1 MVDSSYMYAS
11 GAFVPRVSYSRSID
25 LKDSLLDLVKVQKES
40 YDSFAPKNKGNER
53 LEVIFH
59 TIFPINDP
67 LRRATIEFISCR
79 VDDPKYDESECI
91 KRGVTFSAQV
101 IASIRLVVMQDGI
114 SLDEYKSIKES
125 GDHSKLATVVKS
137 IEEQEVHF
145 CGLPMMTDKGTFI
158 INGVEKVIV
167 SQMHRSPGVFFDSD
181 KGKTYNSGKLIY
193 SARIIPYRG
202 SWLDIEFDVKDHL
215 YFRVDRKR
223 KLPISVLLKALG
235 LSNNDILDRFYE
247 KIKYVKHKDGWK
259 VPFVPDKFKGVRL
272 PFDLMDIEGNVL
284 LKANVRITSRLAK
297 KLYDN
302 ELKEY
307 LVPFNSICGLFLAED
322 LMDSASSTKILSA
335 GESIKLE
342 DIKKLKL
349 LSVDEIS
356 VLNIDNVSVGPY
368 VLNTLFLDE
377 NMSYQDALYEIY
389 RVLRPGEVPVLE
401 IVEEFFRNLFFSP
414 EYYDLSN
421 IGRLKLNSYLGLNY
435 GEDLTVLTYE
445 DIIEIVKKIVLLRDG
460 QGSVDDIDHLGNR
473 RVRSVGE
480 FIENQFRAGL
490 LKLERAIVD
499 SMSTSS
505 LDKVSPSDFINPKV
519 LTNVLRDFFN
529 SSQLSQFM
537 DQTNPLSEITHKRR
551 LSALGPGG
559 LTRERAG
566 FEVRDVHPTHY
577 GRICPIETPEGQNIG
592 LINSLA
598 IYARI
603 NKYGFIESPYRK
615 VVNRVVT
622 DQIEYLSA
630 IDEGLYY
637 IADTSAKLDENNCF
651 VDDMLYCRYA
661 SSFIMVSSDQVS
673 YIDVSPKQ
681 VISVAASLIP
691 FLENDDANRALMGS
705 NMQRQAVPLLKLTA
719 PLVATGMESFVA
731 SGSGAVVLA
740 KRDGIVD
747 SSDSNSIVIRAFDKE
762 RVNSF
767 TNFSVL
773 TIILVLIK
781 DR

>member
-1 MVDSSYMYAS
+1 
-11 GAFVPRVSYSRSID
+11 
-25 LKDSLLDLVKVQKES
+25 
-40 YDSFAPKNKGNER
+40 
-53 LEVIFH
+53 
-59 TIFPINDP
+59 
-67 LRRATIEFISCR
+67 
-79 VDDPKYDESECI
+79 
-91 KRGVTFSAQV
+91 
-101 IASIRLVVMQDGI
+101 
-114 SLDEYKSIKES
+114 
-125 GDHSKLATVVKS
+125 
-137 IEEQEVHF
+137 
-145 CGLPMMTDKGTFI
+145 
-158 INGVEKVIV
+158 
-167 SQMHRSPGVFFDSD
+167 
-181 KGKTYNSGKLIY
+181 
-193 SARIIPYRG
+193 RG

-342 DIKKLKL
+342 DIKKLEL

-356 VLNIDNVSVGPY
+356 VLNIDNLFVGPY
-368 VLNTLFLDE
+368 ILNTLFLDE

-435 GEDLTVLTYE
+435 DEDLTVLTHE

-480 FIENQFRAGL
+480 FIENQFRTGL

-499 SMSTSS
+499 SLSTSS

-630 IDEGLYY
+630 IDEGSHH
-637 IADTSAKLDENNCF
+637 IADTSVKLDENNCF

-661 SSFIMVSSDQVS
+661 GSFVMVSSDQVS

-705 NMQRQAVPLLKLTA
+705 NMQRQAVPLLKPTA

-731 SGSGAVVLA
+731 S
-740 KRDGIVD
+740 
-747 SSDSNSIVIRAFDKE
+747 
-762 RVNSF
+762 
-767 TNFSVL
+767 
-773 TIILVLIK
+773 
-781 DR
+781 

>member
-1 MVDSSYMYAS
+1 
-11 GAFVPRVSYSRSID
+11 
-25 LKDSLLDLVKVQKES
+25 
-40 YDSFAPKNKGNER
+40 
-53 LEVIFH
+53 
-59 TIFPINDP
+59 
-67 LRRATIEFISCR
+67 
-79 VDDPKYDESECI
+79 
-91 KRGVTFSAQV
+91 
-101 IASIRLVVMQDGI
+101 
-114 SLDEYKSIKES
+114 
-125 GDHSKLATVVKS
+125 
-137 IEEQEVHF
+137 
-145 CGLPMMTDKGTFI
+145 
-158 INGVEKVIV
+158 
-167 SQMHRSPGVFFDSD
+167 MHRSPGVFFDSD
-181 KGKTYNSGKLIY
+181 RGKTYNSGKLIY
-193 SARIIPYRG
+193 SARK
-202 SWLDIEFDVKDHL
+202 EKVA
-215 YFRVDRKR
+215 
-223 KLPISVLLKALG
+223 ISVLLKAWAYH
-235 LSNNDILDRFYE
+235 NNDILNKFYE
-247 KIKYVKHKDGWK
+247 KIEYIKHKSGWR
-259 VPFVPDKFKGVRL
+259 VPFSPDKFKGVRL
-272 PFDLMDIEGNVL
+272 PFDLKNVKANVL
-284 LKANVRITSRLAK
+284 LKANVRITSKLAK
-297 KLYDN
+297 NLYDN
-302 ELKEY
+302 GLKEY
-307 LVPFNSICGLFLAED
+307 LIPYDSICGLFLAED
-322 LMDSASSTKILSA
+322 LIDSASSTKVLSA
-335 GESIKLE
+335 DK
-342 DIKKLKL
+342 
-349 LSVDEIS
+349 IS

-368 VLNTLFLDE
+368 ILNTLFLDE
-377 NMSYQDALYEIY
+377 NMSYENALYEIY
-389 RVLRPGEVPVLE
+389 KVLRPGEVPVLK
-401 IVEEFFRNLFFSP
+401 IVEEFFRNLFFSS

-421 IGRLKLNSYLGLNY
+421 IGRLKLNSCLGLNY
-435 GEDLTVLTYE
+435 EENLTTLTHE
-445 DIIEIVKKIVLLRDG
+445 DIIEIIRKIVLLRDG
-460 QGSVDDIDHLGNR
+460 QGSVDDIDHLANR

-480 FIENQFRAGL
+480 FIENQFRTGL
-490 LKLERAIVD
+490 LKLGRAVVD

-615 VVNRVVT
+615 VVNKVVT

-661 SSFIMVSSDQVS
+661 GTFVMVNSNQVS
-673 YIDVSPKQ
+673 YIDLSPKQ

-705 NMQRQAVPLLKLTA
+705 NMQRQAVPLLKPTA

-740 KRDGIVD
+740 KRGGIVD
-747 SSDSNSIVIRAFDKE
+747 SSDSNSIVIRAFDKGGINYLDVDIYHLRKFQRSNHNTCINQKPLVHVGDCVKE
-762 RVNSF
+762 GDVIADGPAINNGELALGQNLLVAFMSWQGYNFEDSIIISSEVVKKDLFTSIHIEEFECVVHDTPLGSEKITRAIPGVNEE
-767 TNFSVL
+767 NLYHLDDSV
-773 TIILVLIK
+773 
-781 DR
+781 

>member
-40 YDSFAPKNKGNER
+40 YDSFTPKNKGNER

-137 IEEQEVHF
+137 IEEQKVHF

-342 DIKKLKL
+342 DIKKLEL

-356 VLNIDNVSVGPY
+356 VLNIDNLFVGPY
-368 VLNTLFLDE
+368 ILNTLFLDE

-435 GEDLTVLTYE
+435 DEDLTVLTHE
-445 DIIEIVKKIVLLRDG
+445 DIIEIVKK
-460 QGSVDDIDHLGNR
+460 
-473 RVRSVGE
+473 
-480 FIENQFRAGL
+480 
-490 LKLERAIVD
+490 
-499 SMSTSS
+499 
-505 LDKVSPSDFINPKV
+505 
-519 LTNVLRDFFN
+519 
-529 SSQLSQFM
+529 
-537 DQTNPLSEITHKRR
+537 
-551 LSALGPGG
+551 
-559 LTRERAG
+559 
-566 FEVRDVHPTHY
+566 
-577 GRICPIETPEGQNIG
+577 
-592 LINSLA
+592 
-598 IYARI
+598 
-603 NKYGFIESPYRK
+603 
-615 VVNRVVT
+615 
-622 DQIEYLSA
+622 
-630 IDEGLYY
+630 
-637 IADTSAKLDENNCF
+637 
-651 VDDMLYCRYA
+651 
-661 SSFIMVSSDQVS
+661 
-673 YIDVSPKQ
+673 
-681 VISVAASLIP
+681 
-691 FLENDDANRALMGS
+691 
-705 NMQRQAVPLLKLTA
+705 
-719 PLVATGMESFVA
+719 
-731 SGSGAVVLA
+731 
-740 KRDGIVD
+740 
-747 SSDSNSIVIRAFDKE
+747 
-762 RVNSF
+762 
-767 TNFSVL
+767 
-773 TIILVLIK
+773 
-781 DR
+781 

>member
-1 MVDSSYMYAS
+1 MVDSSYTYAS

-193 SARIIPYRG
+193 SARIIPYKG

-322 LMDSASSTKILSA
+322 LIDSASSTKILSA

-342 DIKKLKL
+342 DIKKLEL

-368 VLNTLFLDE
+368 ILNTLFLDE

-435 GEDLTVLTYE
+435 DEDLTVLTYE

-460 QGSVDDIDHLGNR
+460 QGSV
-473 RVRSVGE
+473 
-480 FIENQFRAGL
+480 
-490 LKLERAIVD
+490 
-499 SMSTSS
+499 
-505 LDKVSPSDFINPKV
+505 
-519 LTNVLRDFFN
+519 
-529 SSQLSQFM
+529 
-537 DQTNPLSEITHKRR
+537 
-551 LSALGPGG
+551 
-559 LTRERAG
+559 
-566 FEVRDVHPTHY
+566 
-577 GRICPIETPEGQNIG
+577 
-592 LINSLA
+592 
-598 IYARI
+598 
-603 NKYGFIESPYRK
+603 
-615 VVNRVVT
+615 
-622 DQIEYLSA
+622 
-630 IDEGLYY
+630 
-637 IADTSAKLDENNCF
+637 
-651 VDDMLYCRYA
+651 
-661 SSFIMVSSDQVS
+661 
-673 YIDVSPKQ
+673 
-681 VISVAASLIP
+681 
-691 FLENDDANRALMGS
+691 
-705 NMQRQAVPLLKLTA
+705 
-719 PLVATGMESFVA
+719 
-731 SGSGAVVLA
+731 
-740 KRDGIVD
+740 
-747 SSDSNSIVIRAFDKE
+747 
-762 RVNSF
+762 
-767 TNFSVL
+767 
-773 TIILVLIK
+773 
-781 DR
+781 

>member
-40 YDSFAPKNKGNER
+40 YDSFTPKNKGNER

-67 LRRATIEFISCR
+67 LRRSTIEFISCR

-125 GDHSKLATVVKS
+125 GGHSKLATVVKS
-137 IEEQEVHF
+137 IEEQKVHF

-342 DIKKLKL
+342 DIKKLEL

-356 VLNIDNVSVGPY
+356 VLNIDNLFVGPY
-368 VLNTLFLDE
+368 ILNTLFLDE

-435 GEDLTVLTYE
+435 DEDLTVLTHE

-480 FIENQFRAGL
+480 FIENQFRTGL

-559 LTRERAG
+559 LIRERAG

-615 VVNRVVT
+615 VS
-622 DQIEYLSA
+622 I
-630 IDEGLYY
+630 GL
-637 IADTSAKLDENNCF
+637 L
-651 VDDMLYCRYA
+651 
-661 SSFIMVSSDQVS
+661 
-673 YIDVSPKQ
+673 
-681 VISVAASLIP
+681 
-691 FLENDDANRALMGS
+691 
-705 NMQRQAVPLLKLTA
+705 
-719 PLVATGMESFVA
+719 
-731 SGSGAVVLA
+731 
-740 KRDGIVD
+740 
-747 SSDSNSIVIRAFDKE
+747 
-762 RVNSF
+762 
-767 TNFSVL
+767 
-773 TIILVLIK
+773 LIK
-781 DR
+781 LSIFLL

>member
-342 DIKKLKL
+342 DIKKLEL

-368 VLNTLFLDE
+368 ILNTLFLDE

-435 GEDLTVLTYE
+435 DEDLTVLTYE

-622 DQIEYLSA
+622 DRSFLTTSLEIIIES
-630 IDEGLYY
+630 
-637 IADTSAKLDENNCF
+637 SKL
-651 VDDMLYCRYA
+651 
-661 SSFIMVSSDQVS
+661 
-673 YIDVSPKQ
+673 
-681 VISVAASLIP
+681 
-691 FLENDDANRALMGS
+691 
-705 NMQRQAVPLLKLTA
+705 
-719 PLVATGMESFVA
+719 
-731 SGSGAVVLA
+731 
-740 KRDGIVD
+740 
-747 SSDSNSIVIRAFDKE
+747 
-762 RVNSF
+762 
-767 TNFSVL
+767 
-773 TIILVLIK
+773 
-781 DR
+781 

>member
-1 MVDSSYMYAS
+1 MVDSSYMCAS
-11 GAFVPRVSYSRSID
+11 DAFVPRISYSRSVD

-40 YDSFAPKNKGNER
+40 YNSFTPENKSNER
-53 LEVIFH
+53 LEAIFH
-59 TIFPINDP
+59 AIFPVSDP
-67 LRRATIEFISCR
+67 LHRATIEFISCR
-79 VDDPKYDESECI
+79 IDGPKYSESECV
-91 KRGVTFSAQV
+91 KRDITFSAQV
-101 IASIRLVVMQDGI
+101 VASIRLVIMQDGV
-114 SLDEYKSIKES
+114 SLDEYRSIKES
-125 GDHSKLATVVKS
+125 GDNSKIAAVVKS
-137 IEEQEVHF
+137 MEEQEVHF
-145 CGLPMMTDKGTFI
+145 CALPMMTDKGTFI

-202 SWLDIEFDVKDHL
+202 SWLDVEFDVKDHL
-215 YFRVDRKR
+215 HFRIDRKR

-235 LSNNDILDRFYE
+235 LSNNDILDKFYE
-247 KIKYVKHKDGWK
+247 KIKYVKHKNSWK
-259 VPFVPDKFKGVRL
+259 IPFVPDKFKGVRL
-272 PFDLMDIEGNVL
+272 PFDLMDVKGDVL
-284 LKANVRITSRLAK
+284 IKANTRITLRLAR
-297 KLYDN
+297 KLHEDG
-302 ELKEY
+302 LKEY
-307 LVPFNSICGLFLAED
+307 LAPFDSICGLFLAED
-322 LMDSASSTKILSA
+322 LVDSSSSAKILSA
-335 GESIKLE
+335 GEPIKLE
-342 DIKKLKL
+342 DVKKLEL
-349 LSVDEIS
+349 LSISEIS
-356 VLNIDNVSVGPY
+356 VLNIDNLSVGPY
-368 VLNTLFLDE
+368 ILNTLFLDK

-401 IVEEFFRNLFFSP
+401 IVEEFFRNLFFNP

-421 IGRLKLNSYLGLNY
+421 IGRLKLNSYLGLSY
-435 GEDLTVLTYE
+435 DEDLTVLTHD
-445 DIIEIVKKIVLLRDG
+445 DIIEVVRKIVLLRDG

-490 LKLERAIVD
+490 LKLERVIVD

-615 VVNRVVT
+615 VVDRVVT

-630 IDEGLYY
+630 IDEGSYY
-637 IADTSAKLDENNCF
+637 IADTSVKLDENNCF

-661 SSFIMVSSDQVS
+661 GSFVMVNSDQVA

-705 NMQRQAVPLLKLTA
+705 NMQRQAVPLLKPTA
-719 PLVATGMESFVA
+719 PLVATGMESFAA
-731 SGSGAVVLA
+731 SGSGAVILA
-740 KRDGIVD
+740 KRGGIVD
-747 SSDSNSIVIRAFDKE
+747 SADSNSIVIRAFDKE
-762 RVNSF
+762 RVNYLDVDIYHLRKFQRS
-767 TNFSVL
+767 NP
-773 TIILVLIK
+773 
-781 DR
+781 